1 MSGARLSTGDAYL
14 LATAVVWGAS
24 FPTGK
29 VVLDV
34 MPPLSFASIRFILAS
49 LVLFAILAARGES
62 LAVRWRDMVQLTLI
76 GVFGYT
82 LFQAIWAL
90 GLDLTTASKASILIS
105 TSPAFLALI
114 SVARG
119 ERPSLR
125 NWIGIATAFAGVYLI
140 VNNGLV
146 RFQFDAQTWKG
157 DALFVCAAIL
167 WAIYTGFAPPILQR
181 HGALKATAYC
191 MAIGALLLLPAGLW
205 QLSAMDW
212 DRVTPLVVAN
222 FAFIVVFSAALGFL
236 WWFAGIGRL
245 GVARAMP
252 YMYLVPVFGVALAVL
267 FLGETLSSVQIIG
280 GVLVLAGV
288 SLARSAP

>member
-1 MSGARLSTGDAYL
+1 MSAARLSTGDAFL
-14 LATAVVWGAS
+14 LSTAVVWGAS

-34 MPPLSFASIRFILAS
+34 MPPLGFASTRFLLAS
-49 LVLFAILAARGES
+49 LVLFTILAVRGES
-62 LAVRWRDMVQLTLI
+62 LAVRRRDLVHFAVI
-76 GVFGYT
+76 GIFGYT
-82 LFQAIWAL
+82 LFQSVWAL
-90 GLDLTTASKASILIS
+90 GLNLTTASKASILIS

-114 SVARG
+114 SVMRG

-125 NWIGIATAFAGVYLI
+125 NWIGIVTAFAGVYLI

-146 RFQFDAQTWKG
+146 RFQLDTATWRG

-191 MAIGALLLLPAGLW
+191 MLIGATLLLPAGLW

-212 DRVTPLVVAN
+212 SRVTPLVAGN
-222 FAFIVVFSAALGFL
+222 YAFIVVFSAALGFL
-236 WWFAGIGRL
+236 WWFAGISRL

-252 YMYLVPVFGVALAVL
+252 YMYLVPVFGVALAAL
-267 FLGETLSSVQIIG
+267 FLGETLSGAQVVG
-280 GVLVLAGV
+280 GLLVLAGI
-288 SLARSAP
+288 SLARSA